1 MTESILIENLR
12 SDSQEGF
19 VAIYNRFYTPLLYF
33 ITKYVKKP
41 EVAEEILA
49 DVFVTVW
56 NRRMDFQSMEN
67 LRAFLYIS
75 AKNASLNTLRSP
87 NKVTYLESITAFEH
101 LLIED
106 KDTFTQMTYVELLQ
120 SIFEE
125 VERLPNRQ
133 KEVFKLTYLEDRT
146 VEEIAQQLEMSPTAV
161 YANRSRAISSL
172 RLVLKSKNDMVLVA
186 FAILISC

>member
-56 NRRMDFQSMEN
+56 NRRMDFHSVEN
-67 LRAFLYIS
+67 LQAFLYIS

-133 KEVFKLTYLEDRT
+133 KEVFKLTYLEDKT

-172 RLVLKSKNDMVLVA
+172 RLVLKSKNDIVLIA
-186 FAILISC
+186 FAMLINY